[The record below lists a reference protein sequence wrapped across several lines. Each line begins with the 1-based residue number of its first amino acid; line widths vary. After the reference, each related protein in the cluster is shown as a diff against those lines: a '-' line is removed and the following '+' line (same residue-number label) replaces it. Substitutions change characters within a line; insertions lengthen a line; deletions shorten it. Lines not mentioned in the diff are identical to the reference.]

1 MLFIF
6 KVLCDYVSDLYHEV
20 PHKTAP
26 LHFRLLNMDA
36 SIGVSHSGQTP
47 MDTFCFS
54 VSDVQAEK
62 EESGHLFRTAR
73 CQAAYLEIPPLSL
86 WT

>member
-36 SIGVSHSGQTP
+36 SIGASHSGQTP

-54 VSDVQAEK
+54 VSDVQAEE
-62 EESGHLFRTAR
+62 EESGHLFSTAR
-73 CQAAYLEIPPLSL
+73 CQAAYLELPP
-86 WT
+86 